1 MKAKLG
7 KLTIVFFVLILLSL
21 GYSKEVSAASKTG
34 YITASALTIRAK
46 ASKTS
51 KALGYYHKGNKV
63 TIKGSKSGFYKITY
77 KGKTAYI
84 SQKYVSSKKVSSS
97 SSKSSSSKGQKIVT
111 YAKKFVGNP
120 YRWGGTSLTRGA
132 DCSGFIKSVYKKF
145 GYNLPHSS
153 YSLRRV
159 GRKVSYSSKKAGDI
173 VCYSGHVAIY
183 AGSNKI
189 VHAANT
195 RKGIIVSKVSYMKVI
210 GVRRV
215 V

>member
-1 MKAKLG
+1 MKTKIG
-7 KLTIVFFVLILLSL
+7 KLVIVFSTFLVLSL
-21 GYSKEVSAASKTG
+21 ASTKEVSASNTG
-34 YITASALTIRAK
+34 YVKASALTVRAK
-46 ASKTS
+46 ASKSS
-51 KALGYYHKGNKV
+51 KVLGYCHKGDKF
-63 TIKGSKSGFYKITY
+63 TLKGSKSGFYKISY

-84 SQKYVSSKKVSSS
+84 SKKYVTSKKVKST
-97 SSKSSSSKGQKIVT
+97 SSKSSSSKGQKIVN

-132 DCSGFIKSVYKKF
+132 DCSGFVKAVYKKF

-153 YSLRRV
+153 SSLRRV
-159 GRKVSYSSKKAGDI
+159 GKGISYSKKKAGDI
-173 VCYSGHVAIY
+173 VCYSGHVGIY

-210 GVRRV
+210 GIRRV

>member
-7 KLTIVFFVLILLSL
+7 KLTIVFFSLIVLSL
-21 GYSKEVSAASKTG
+21 ACPKEVSASSTG
-34 YITASALTIRAK
+34 YVTASALTIRSK
-46 ASKTS
+46 ASKAS

-63 TIKGSKSGFYKITY
+63 TIRGSKSGFYKISY
-77 KGKTAYI
+77 KGRTAYI
-84 SQKYVSSKKVSSS
+84 SKKYVSSKKVSSS
-97 SSKSSSSKGQKIVT
+97 SSRSSSSKGQKIVS

-132 DCSGFIKSVYKKF
+132 DCSGFIKSVYRKF

-189 VHAANT
+189 VHAANS

-210 GVRRV
+210 GIRRV